1 MPHSY
6 TVKHFR
12 QRTFNPLPVRTA
24 YYNAA
29 VGTDIFQIS
38 ADSHGVK
45 SYSVK
50 PRRRVGRGKAAL
62 AVPDNALACRGK
74 PDVSLVIDKC
84 AVKRNGTVA
93 LADFLYRAVVIYHA
107 ESVETA
113 YGHFASAHHSHAV
126 VGDNVLHGEK
136 LSFHALFKIDRI
148 KAEPHYP
155 APRTAEPNVT
165 VRSCRSAVNRLA
177 LAEKLFSRNNAYKL
191 SLVQYRAAAGAFRA
205 PDPAEFINRKRVHR
219 LSRKLRNIVHGH
231 HTVSYLSNSRI

>member
-6 TVKHFR
+6 TVKYFR

-45 SYSVK
+45 SDTLK
-50 PRRRVGRGKAAL
+50 PRCRVGRGKAAL
-62 AVPDNALACRGK
+62 AVPDNALACGGE
-74 PDVSLVIDKC
+74 PDVPLIIHKRTVQ
-84 AVKRNGTVA
+84 RNGSVA
-93 LADFLYRAVVIYHA
+93 FADFLYRAVVIYHA

-126 VGDNVLHGEK
+126 VGNNVLHGEK

-177 LAEKLFSRNNAYKL
+177 LVSRNNAYKL

-219 LSRKLRNIVHGH
+219 LSRKLRDIVHGH